1 MTDGTTAAKNGTVL
15 DEHNVTFDYA
25 RFDKGALITDITR
38 LEYSCDIPETY
49 SMCFWMK
56 KSTPFD
62 DCTIITLKS
71 TKTGNTLYIGYDKHY
86 KRFYVKDNVQDKML
100 FLEIDT
106 TERDWVFIGISQS
119 VNTRMLFVKEI
130 NYNQT
135 KYIKDSIPA
144 CGTFD
149 NLCLSQKGDI
159 NADKR

>member
-1 MTDGTTAAKNGTVL
+1 
-15 DEHNVTFDYA
+15 
-25 RFDKGALITDITR
+25 
-38 LEYSCDIPETY
+38 
-49 SMCFWMK
+49 
-56 KSTPFD
+56 
-62 DCTIITLKS
+62 
-71 TKTGNTLYIGYDKHY
+71 
-86 KRFYVKDNVQDKML
+86 ML